1 MRTLRADE
9 RRALELVGWHR
20 LGPEEAAAAIGVSVD
35 VVGARVIRGLRSFM
49 GSDLR
54 PTPADTL
61 IARYV
66 LSTAGAVERD
76 LIAAALAR
84 GGVSLVDLHELDQSM
99 RLFRRLRRRG
109 LRLLRGERSDQVG
122 VRAIV
127 TG

>member
-1 MRTLRADE
+1 M
-9 RRALELVGWHR
+9 
-20 LGPEEAAAAIGVSVD
+20 S
-35 VVGARVIRGLRSFM
+35 VGARVIRGLRSFM
-49 GSDLR
+49 GSDVR
-54 PTPADTL
+54 PTPSDTL

-76 LIAAALAR
+76 MIAAALAA

-109 LRLLRGERSDQVG
+109 LRLLRDDRSDQVG